1 MNEPVARRPG
11 RLAGKLKPREAMIEA
26 VGEISLNE
34 ISEEALSNRPPM
46 HPPLRAD
53 DPRSR
58 AAKRAAEI
66 RGNVGSMDEG
76 VDDFYIDTREIPDG
90 WTYEWKRRTIAGQ
103 EDPAYQVAL
112 ARTGWT
118 EVPASRHPEMMPIAG
133 GYKTIER
140 KGQVLMER
148 PQMITDRV
156 VELNNRRARDQV
168 RVKEQQLNSAPDGQF
183 GRDHAQAKA
192 KINKSYEPVP
202 IPGDK

>member
-34 ISEEALSNRPPM
+34 VSNEALSNRPPM

-103 EDPAYQVAL
+103 EDPAYQVSL
-112 ARTGWT
+112 ARMGW
-118 EVPASRHPEMMPIAG
+118 EPVPADRHPNMMPVRG
-133 GYKTIER
+133 QYTTIER
-140 KGQVLMER
+140 KGMMLMER
-148 PQMITDRV
+148 PM
-156 VELNNRRARDQV
+156 ELSEEARSIELRRAR
-168 RVKEQQLNSAPDGQF
+168 QQIANKKSQLGSSPDGQF
-183 GRDHAQAKA
+183 GRDHASVKP
-192 KINKSYEPVP
+192 KVSNSYEPMP
-202 IPGDK
+202 IPND

>member
-34 ISEEALSNRPPM
+34 VSNEALSNRPPM

-103 EDPAYQVAL
+103 EDPAYQVSL
-112 ARTGWT
+112 ARMGW
-118 EVPASRHPEMMPIAG
+118 EPVPADRHPYMMPVKG
-133 GYKTIER
+133 QYTTIER
-140 KGQVLMER
+140 KGMMLMER
-148 PQMITDRV
+148 PM
-156 VELNNRRARDQV
+156 ELSEEARSIELRRAR
-168 RVKEQQLNSAPDGQF
+168 QQIANKKSQLGSSPDGQF
-183 GRDHAQAKA
+183 GRDHASVKP
-192 KINKSYEPVP
+192 KVSNSYEPMP
-202 IPGDK
+202 IPND

>member
-26 VGEISLNE
+26 VGEISLDDVTR
-34 ISEEALSNRPPM
+34 EAASLRPPM
-46 HPPLRAD
+46 RPPMRED

-103 EDPAYQVAL
+103 EDPAYQVSL
-112 ARTGWT
+112 ARMGW
-118 EVPASRHPEMMPIAG
+118 EPVPAERHPNMMPING
-133 GYKTIER
+133 QYTTIER
-140 KGQVLMER
+140 KGMMLMER
-148 PQMITDRV
+148 PM
-156 VELNNRRARDQV
+156 ELSEEARSIELKKA
-168 RVKEQQLNSAPDGQF
+168 RQQIANKKSQLGSSPDGQF
-183 GRDHAQAKA
+183 GRDHASVKP
-192 KINKSYEPVP
+192 KVSSSYEPMP
-202 IPGDK
+202 IPND